1 MGQLRQ
7 TFTPRMQT
15 RTQALRTLAPL
26 AFRRLEGAI
35 ADVWS
40 VRGETGGGGFYLAPD
55 PRIVVFL
62 TETAM
67 TLRAAEG
74 GPELRGVQAFY
85 MPPGVPLWSRLERGQ
100 DLAHIDFHLQGAA
113 LAQRLG
119 RAAVRPDL
127 AQPQMIGDNPRLRAL
142 AQMAAEEVRV
152 PRRGEMVLDGLLSAL
167 LGEIFDRTEPGQ
179 GDKPGQGPGQ
189 GAAPPPGGGLTPRQR
204 AAVEGHLRAHL
215 SRQVTVAEL
224 AEVAGLSESWFAHRF
239 KQQFGETPQRWQS
252 RLRLEAARAMMAD
265 PALSLAEIAH
275 ATGFADQAHLSRL
288 FRAAHGLPP
297 SVWRRGTNPGF

>member
-1 MGQLRQ
+1 
-7 TFTPRMQT
+7 MQA
-15 RTQALRTLAPL
+15 RTQALHTLAPL
-26 AFRRLEGAI
+26 AFRRLDGAI

-85 MPPGVPLWSRLERGQ
+85 VPPGVPLWSRLERGQ
-100 DLAHIDFHLQGAA
+100 DLAHIDFHLESAA
-113 LAQRLG
+113 LQQRLK
-119 RAAVRPDL
+119 RAAVQADL
-127 AQPQMIGDNPRLRAL
+127 TQPQMIGDTPRILAL
-142 AQMAAEEVRV
+142 AQMAAEEVRA

-167 LGEIFDRTEPGQ
+167 LGEVFDKDGPEDGRE
-179 GDKPGQGPGQ
+179 DKAREGPL
-189 GAAPPPGGGLTPRQR
+189 PGGGLTPRQR
-204 AAVEGHLRAHL
+204 AAVERHLQAHL
-215 SRQVTVAEL
+215 TRQIPVAEL

-252 RLRLEAARAMMAD
+252 RRRLEAARAMMAD

-288 FRAAHGLPP
+288 FRAAFGQPP
-297 SVWRRGTNPGF
+297 SVWRRGTIPGF

>member
-1 MGQLRQ
+1 
-7 TFTPRMQT
+7 MQA
-15 RTQALRTLAPL
+15 RTQALHTLAPL
-26 AFRRLEGAI
+26 AFRRLDGAI

-40 VRGETGGGGFYLAPD
+40 VRGETGGGGFYIAPD
-55 PRIVVFL
+55 PRVVVLL

-67 TLRAAEG
+67 TLRTAER

-85 MPPGVPLWSRLERGQ
+85 VPPGVPLWSRLERGQ
-100 DLAHIDFHLQGAA
+100 DLAHIDFHLESAA
-113 LAQRLG
+113 LQRRLK
-119 RAAVRPDL
+119 RAAARVDL
-127 AQPQMIGDNPRLRAL
+127 MQPQMIADNPRLVAL
-142 AQMAAEEVRV
+142 AQMAAEEVRT

-167 LGEIFDRTEPGQ
+167 LGEIFDTG
-179 GDKPGQGPGQ
+179 GPGD
-189 GAAPPPGGGLTPRQR
+189 GLGGGPGDGPEAVPLPGGGLTARQR
-204 AAVEGHLRAHL
+204 AAVERHLRAHL
-215 SRQVTVAEL
+215 SRQIPVAEL

-288 FRAAHGLPP
+288 FRAAFGQPP
-297 SVWRRGTNPGF
+297 SVWRRGTIPGF